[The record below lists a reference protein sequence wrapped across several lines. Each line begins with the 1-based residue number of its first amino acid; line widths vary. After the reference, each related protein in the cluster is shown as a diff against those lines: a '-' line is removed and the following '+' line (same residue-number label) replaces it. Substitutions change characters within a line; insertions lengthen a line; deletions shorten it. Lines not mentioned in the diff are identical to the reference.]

1 MVVSVA
7 GWVVGWGRPLEL
19 PGRWLRVLCPQCE
32 RDSPGEA
39 RFCPHCGAQLLAT
52 CAACG
57 AVHPLEA
64 RFCPGCGRAVAA
76 ASVQAGY
83 TPRYIREQILA
94 ARGAM
99 EGERKQVSVLFCDI
113 VRSTAL
119 AAKLGPEEFHLA
131 IDRFFGVAL
140 TEVHRYE
147 GTINQF
153 LGDGFMALFGAP
165 IAHEDHAR
173 RAVLAALGIMAR
185 AQLTIRIGINSGLV
199 VVGRIGDDLR
209 VDYTAFGDTTV
220 LASRLQTAA
229 APGAVLLSQRT
240 ADLVR
245 GYFRLEAVAPV
256 QVKERTVHP
265 LRVIGLGTRTGRI
278 TAGDELSPF
287 TGRDHELAELR
298 RTFDAAADGE
308 GQVVGL
314 AGDPGLGKSRLAL
327 EFCRV
332 AQDRATVIV
341 GRCLSYGA
349 SIPYLPLF
357 ELVRNACGI
366 TVGDAT
372 DLMTAKID
380 LWVKALEL
388 EVSLAHYLRHAFIV
402 TDGDHGLTDLDP
414 QAIRNRTFDALVR
427 LLAAE
432 AARRPLVVLVEDL
445 HWIDQTSED
454 FLAGLADELP
464 SVPIMLL
471 ATYRPGYSPPWTGK
485 SFASQ
490 LALRP
495 LSAAASKAIVAS
507 VLAST
512 DRAAAA
518 AIAGRGEGNPFF
530 LEELARAARDRA
542 TGAADGTVP
551 ETVQEVL
558 AARIDRLSAD
568 QKAALQVAAV
578 LGREFSLELA
588 EEVWNGTVTVEGL
601 LQELK
606 GLEFLRERLGSVER
620 TFVFKHA
627 LTREVA
633 YDGLL
638 QARRR
643 QLHGRAGAALEESAA
658 SQRFEHCELL
668 AYHYSRSA
676 EPARAIPY
684 LVAAGDR
691 ARDRYANEEAIT
703 VYNQAIRLT
712 EDAGGDRW
720 TDTYGAVCESLG
732 RVLVRLSRHDAAIE
746 AYTKGLAAARDAF
759 QKVHLHVLCSEAEEG
774 AHRYAAALAHCDLAE
789 QALGPV
795 PETPFQR
802 WLSSWL
808 DVQHE
813 RMGILYW
820 LDDTERYGQLIER
833 VRPFVESHG
842 SAEQRMSFF
851 LSLVGWSLRRDRYGA
866 DDQTLE
872 FARAAYAIAQ
882 ADPAAWRWAVFNYA
896 FTLLWHGDLD
906 EANAMLGE
914 SLREAERCG
923 DTALRSR
930 SLTYLMVIARKRGD
944 VDAVREAIGPVI
956 EQAREASLPE
966 YEAMAMANRAWVGW
980 RCGDEEA
987 ATADARAA
995 LSMWEGL
1002 PVRYFFDWMA
1012 LWPLLAMALAAG
1024 RIEEAAQ
1031 CARGMLPPPQQRLQE
1046 PLQSL
1051 VEEAVHAWDAG
1062 QPDETEDLL
1071 RRGLRAGSDL
1081 GYL

>member
-140 TEVHRYE
+140 TEVHQYE

-240 ADLVR
+240 AELVR

-427 LLAAE
+427 LLVAE

-643 QLHGRAGAALEESAA
+643 QLHGRVGAALEESAA

-703 VYNQAIRLT
+703 VYNQATRLI

-882 ADPAAWRWAVFNYA
+882 ADPAAGRWAVFNYA